1 MLFTT
6 TEIPHFLTNEECDY
20 IIKLAEQNGLE
31 SSIARGGLTPKKDLE
46 VPNVESKYVATC
58 MQLRP
63 EKITSHVHVSIIKL
77 TLLEKKK
84 K

>member
-6 TEIPHFLTNEECDY
+6 TEIPHFLTNDECDY

-46 VPNVESKYVATC
+46 VPKVESKYVATC
-58 MQLRP
+58 ML
-63 EKITSHVHVSIIKL
+63 ITSHV
-77 TLLEKKK
+77 
-84 K
+84 

>member
-31 SSIARGGLTPKKDLE
+31 SSIARGGLTPKKDFE
-46 VPNVESKYVATC
+46 VPKVESKYVARC
-58 MQLRP
+58 M
-63 EKITSHVHVSIIKL
+63 
-77 TLLEKKK
+77 
-84 K
+84 